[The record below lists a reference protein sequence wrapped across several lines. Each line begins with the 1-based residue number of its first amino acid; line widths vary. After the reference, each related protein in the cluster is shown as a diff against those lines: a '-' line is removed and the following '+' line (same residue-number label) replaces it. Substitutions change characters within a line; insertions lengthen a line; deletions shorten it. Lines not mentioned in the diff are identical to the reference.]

1 MFFKYIFVMKII
13 IMNNNLGFSFFNSDY
28 LKGYLYN
35 FGIIL
40 LKLKYI
46 IVFWFFL
53 WEKLCILEIEFGKSI
68 MFSGKWKV
76 LEGVVFFFL

>member
-1 MFFKYIFVMKII
+1 MKII

-46 IVFWFFL
+46 IVF
-53 WEKLCILEIEFGKSI
+53 
-68 MFSGKWKV
+68 
-76 LEGVVFFFL
+76 